1 MHRPGAHPVSGD
13 TLSSSKEKV
22 LDAAVPGIAG
32 QTSWLL
38 SGMKIE
44 ELQ

>member
-13 TLSSSKEKV
+13 TLPFSKEKV

>member
-1 MHRPGAHPVSGD
+1 MYHPEAHPVSGD

-22 LDAAVPGIAG
+22 LEAAVPGIAG

-38 SGMKIE
+38 SGLKIE